1 MARRPD
7 TGGFSGA
14 RPGRGRPPG
23 PPASCMGDPLRI
35 VKCPQVDCAGCSRPS
50 PASWPRGCLGTGG
63 ASLPPPAPLSPRGGP
78 GPCSGVGALLR
89 VGGGTARVPARLRL
103 RRGVGE
109 APPKGGPGSGGPGTW
124 ASRPSCPAFRP
135 RFSPS
140 VRRGREPGPWWAAPA
155 RWAPLPPQIPR
166 LRAGGGRKGRWVTS
180 AAFSAGGAPRGPRGY
195 PRGPGGG
202 RAPPIGPPV
211 FVY

>member
-1 MARRPD
+1 V
-7 TGGFSGA
+7 
-14 RPGRGRPPG
+14 PPG
-23 PPASCMGDPLRI
+23 WGAPLVPPASCMGDPLWI
-35 VKCPQVDCAGCSRPS
+35 VKRPPVDCAGYSRPS
-50 PASWPRGCLGTGG
+50 PGL
-63 ASLPPPAPLSPRGGP
+63 LAPLGSRGLGGHRCPPRPRYPPRGGP
-78 GPCSGVGALLR
+78 GPCSGAGALLR
-89 VGGGTARVPARLRL
+89 VGGGTARVPGAAAA